1 MNNALV
7 LDPASVLPADAN
19 ALLLGR
25 VWLPDCSGPAVVT
38 VRGGDLFDITTPV
51 APTVRDVLESP
62 DPRGL
67 LEATEGRLIGALA
80 EVLANSDERAR
91 DPRKPWLLSPV
102 DLQAVKAA
110 GVTFATSMLERVI
123 EEQAKGEPE
132 RAAALRREIVELIG
146 TELADLV
153 PGSPAAT
160 ALKAQLIERG
170 LWSQYLE
177 VGIGPDAEIF
187 TKAQPLSSVGTGAY
201 VGIHPASRWNN
212 PEPEV
217 AVLLRSDGRLVGAT
231 LANDVN
237 LRDFEGRSAL
247 LLGKAKDNN
256 ASCAIGPFI
265 RVFDQRWG
273 LDALAGVDVTVR
285 VEGTDGFRLEGTSS
299 MSQISRSPAELAQ
312 ATLNENHQYP
322 DGVVLLLGTLF
333 APVQDRAE
341 SGSGFTHHVDDV
353 VTISAPALG
362 CLSNR
367 VRTSDD
373 CAAWTF
379 GTAALMR
386 NLAVRG
392 LL

>member
-1 MNNALV
+1 MTNVLE
-7 LDPASVLPADAN
+7 LDPAHVLPAAADAV
-19 ALLLGR
+19 LLGR
-25 VWLPDCSGPAVVT
+25 VWLPECAGPAVVA
-38 VRGGDLFDITTPV
+38 VRGDELFDVTTSM

-62 DPRGL
+62 DPKGL
-67 LEATEGRLIGALA
+67 LDGTRGRSIGGLV
-80 EVLANSDERAR
+80 EVLANSDEKAR
-91 DPRKPWLLSPV
+91 DPQRPWLLSPV

-110 GVTFATSMLERVI
+110 GVTFAASMLERVI
-123 EEQAKGEPE
+123 EEQAKGEPA
-132 RAAALRREIVELIG
+132 RAADLRREILGLIG
-146 TELADLV
+146 SELAELV
-153 PGSPAAT
+153 PGSPAAM
-160 ALKAQLIERG
+160 ALKQTLIKRG

-187 TKAQPLSSVGTGAY
+187 TKAQPLSSVGIGAH

-217 AVLLRSDGRLVGAT
+217 AVLLSSDGRMVGAT

-265 RVFDQRWG
+265 RLLDRRWG
-273 LDALAGVDVTVR
+273 MDDLNHIEVNVR
-285 VEGTDGFRLEGTSS
+285 VDGSDGFRLDGTSS
-299 MSQISRSPAELAQ
+299 MAQISRSPTALAQ

-333 APVQDRAE
+333 APVQDRGE
-341 SGSGFTHHVDDV
+341 VGSGFTHHVDDV
-353 VTISAPALG
+353 VSISAPALG

-367 VRTSDD
+367 VRASDH
-373 CAAWTF
+373 CAPWTF
-379 GTAALMR
+379 GAGTLMR
-386 NLAVRG
+386 NLAARG

>member
-1 MNNALV
+1 MSNALE
-7 LDPASVLPADAN
+7 LDPARVLPADAE
-19 ALLLGR
+19 AVLLGR
-25 VWLPDCSGPAVVT
+25 AWLPECAGPAVVA
-38 VRGGDLFDITTPV
+38 VRGDELFDVTTSM

-62 DPRGL
+62 DPKGL
-67 LEATEGRLIGALA
+67 LEGTRRRSIGSLV
-80 EVLANSDERAR
+80 EVLANSDEKAR
-91 DPRKPWLLSPV
+91 DPQRPWLLSPV

-110 GVTFATSMLERVI
+110 GVTFAASMLERVI
-123 EEQAKGEPE
+123 EEQAKGEPQ
-132 RAAALRREIVELIG
+132 RAADLRREIVGMIG
-146 TELADLV
+146 TELAELV
-153 PGSPAAT
+153 PGSPAAM
-160 ALKAQLIERG
+160 ALKETLIGRG

-187 TKAQPLSSVGTGAY
+187 TKAQPLSSVGIGAH

-217 AVLLRSDGRLVGAT
+217 AVLLSSDGRMVGAT

-265 RVFDQRWG
+265 RLFDRRWG
-273 LDALAGVDVTVR
+273 VEDLHRVEVSVR
-285 VEGTDGFRLEGTSS
+285 VDGSDGFRLDGTSS
-299 MSQISRSPAELAQ
+299 MAQISRSPAALAQ

-333 APVQDRAE
+333 APVQDRGEA
-341 SGSGFTHHVDDV
+341 GSGFTHHADDV
-353 VTISAPALG
+353 VSISAAELG

-367 VRTSDD
+367 VRTSDR
-373 CAAWTF
+373 CAPWTF
-379 GTAALMR
+379 GAGTLMR
-386 NLAVRG
+386 NLAARG

>member
-1 MNNALV
+1 MSGTLE
-7 LDPASVLPADAN
+7 LDPARVLPKDADA
-19 ALLLGR
+19 ALVGR
-25 VWLPDCSGPAVVT
+25 AWLPDRAGPGVVV
-38 VRGGDLFDITTPV
+38 VRDGELFDVTTSMT
-51 APTVRDVLESP
+51 PTVRDVMETP
-62 DPRGL
+62 DPKGL
-67 LEATEGRLIGALA
+67 LESIGGRSIGGVA
-80 EVLANSDERAR
+80 EALANSDEKAR
-91 DPRKPWLLSPV
+91 DPQRPWLLSPV

-110 GVTFATSMLERVI
+110 GVTFAASMLERVI
-123 EEQAKGEPE
+123 EEQAKGDPG
-132 RAAALRREIVELIG
+132 RAADLRREIVGLIG
-146 TELADLV
+146 TELAELV
-153 PGSPAAT
+153 PGSPEAMT
-160 ALKAQLIERG
+160 LKRNLIERG

-187 TKAQPLSSVGTGAY
+187 TKAQPLSSVGTGAH

-217 AVLLRSDGRLVGAT
+217 AVVLASDGRMLGAT

-265 RVFDQRWG
+265 RLFDGRWG
-273 LDALAGVDVTVR
+273 LDDLHRVEVSVR
-285 VEGTDGFRLEGTSS
+285 VDGEDDFRLDGTSS
-299 MSQISRSPAELAQ
+299 MSQISRSPTALAQ

-341 SGSGFTHHVDDV
+341 AGSGFTHHVDDV
-353 VTISAPALG
+353 VNISAPELG

-373 CAAWTF
+373 CTPWNF
-379 GTAALMR
+379 GVGTLMR
-386 NLAVRG
+386 NLAARG

>member
-1 MNNALV
+1 MSGTLE
-7 LDPASVLPADAN
+7 LDPARVLPKDADA
-19 ALLLGR
+19 ALVGR
-25 VWLPDCSGPAVVT
+25 AWLPDRAGPAVVV
-38 VRGGDLFDITTPV
+38 VRDGELFDVTTSMT
-51 APTVRDVLESP
+51 PTVRDVMETP
-62 DPRGL
+62 DPKGL
-67 LEATEGRLIGALA
+67 LESIGGRSIGGVA
-80 EVLANSDERAR
+80 EALANSDEKAR
-91 DPRKPWLLSPV
+91 DPQRPWMLSPV

-110 GVTFATSMLERVI
+110 GVTFAASMLERVI
-123 EEQAKGEPE
+123 EEQAKGDPG
-132 RAAALRREIVELIG
+132 RAADLRREIVGLIG
-146 TELADLV
+146 TELAELV
-153 PGSPAAT
+153 PGSPEAMT
-160 ALKAQLIERG
+160 LKRTLIERG

-187 TKAQPLSSVGTGAY
+187 TKAQPMSSVGTGAH

-217 AVLLRSDGRLVGAT
+217 AVVLASDGRMLGAT

-265 RVFDQRWG
+265 RLFDGRWT
-273 LDALAGVDVTVR
+273 VDDLHRVEVSVR
-285 VEGTDGFRLEGTSS
+285 VDGEDDFRLDGTSS
-299 MSQISRSPAELAQ
+299 MTQISRSPAALAQ

-341 SGSGFTHHVDDV
+341 AGSGFTHHVDDV
-353 VTISAPALG
+353 VNISAPELG

-373 CAAWTF
+373 CTPWTF
-379 GTAALMR
+379 GVGTLMR
-386 NLAVRG
+386 NLAARG

>member
-1 MNNALV
+1 MSNALE
-7 LDPASVLPADAN
+7 LDPQRVLPADAD
-19 ALLLGR
+19 AVLLGR
-25 VWLPDCSGPAVVT
+25 VWLPECAGPAVVA
-38 VRGGDLFDITTPV
+38 VRGGELFDVTTSM

-62 DPRGL
+62 DPKGL
-67 LEATEGRLIGALA
+67 LDDTRGRSIGGIA
-80 EVLANSDERAR
+80 EVLANSDEKAR
-91 DPRKPWLLSPV
+91 DPQRPWLLSPV

-110 GVTFATSMLERVI
+110 GVTFAASMLERVI
-123 EEQAKGEPE
+123 EEQAKGEPQ
-132 RAAALRREIVELIG
+132 RAADLRREIVGMIG
-146 TELADLV
+146 TELVELV
-153 PGSPAAT
+153 PGSPAAMS
-160 ALKAQLIERG
+160 LKQTLIKRG

-187 TKAQPLSSVGTGAY
+187 TKAQPLSSVGIGAH

-217 AVLLRSDGRLVGAT
+217 AVLLASDGRMVGAT

-265 RVFDQRWG
+265 RLFDQRWG
-273 LDALAGVDVTVR
+273 VEDLQHVEVSVR
-285 VEGTDGFRLEGTSS
+285 VDGSDGFRLDGTSS
-299 MSQISRSPAELAQ
+299 MAQISRSPAALAQ

-333 APVQDRAE
+333 APVQDRGEA
-341 SGSGFTHHVDDV
+341 GSGFTHHADDV
-353 VTISAPALG
+353 VGISAPELG

-367 VRTSDD
+367 VRTSDR
-373 CAAWTF
+373 CAPWTF
-379 GTAALMR
+379 GAGALMR
-386 NLAVRG
+386 NLAARG
-392 LL
+392 VL